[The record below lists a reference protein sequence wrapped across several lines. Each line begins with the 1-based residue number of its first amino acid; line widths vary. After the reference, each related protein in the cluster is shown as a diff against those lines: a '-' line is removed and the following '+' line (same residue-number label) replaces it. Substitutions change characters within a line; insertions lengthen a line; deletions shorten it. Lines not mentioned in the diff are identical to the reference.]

1 MYRTVAGSIAR
12 VVGVGLV
19 GLLAATSPSA
29 FGDADREAPE
39 KPRIE
44 EDFEGAYD
52 KALWKVDW
60 MEGSVDPTGEQLRML
75 IPPGPEGRAPAVFEA
90 AFRVEGDFDI
100 RCDYTLIEFPSPAR
114 EWLNA
119 EIFVEGPDGAAAVI
133 RTDHSQEGSGYTMWF
148 EPAPEREARGAWRQ
162 VATSDQVGKLR
173 LERTGGQLDFQV
185 AGPGE
190 VDFRTLGRV
199 PFGTGPITKL
209 AFRVVAP
216 ELNAPVE
223 VLFDNIQIEADRLIE
238 PTRPNAS
245 RWGLLGRSVAIFVLL
260 AGAAAIWYR
269 LSRRRPA
276 VAADSQRES
285 RPLTNH

>member
-12 VVGVGLV
+12 VVRLALV
-19 GLLAATSPSA
+19 GLLAGISPPA
-29 FGDADREAPE
+29 FGDADSKASK

-52 KALWKVDW
+52 TALWMVDW
-60 MEGSVDPTGEQLRML
+60 MEGSVDPTGDQLRML
-75 IPPGPEGRAPAVFEA
+75 IPPGPEGRAPAALEA

-100 RCDYTLIEFPSPAR
+100 RCDYALIAFPSPAR

-148 EPAPEREARGAWRQ
+148 EPAPEREADGTWKQ
-162 VATSDQVGKLR
+162 VATSDQLGKLR
-173 LERTGGQLDFQV
+173 LERTGDQLDFQV

-190 VDFRTLGRV
+190 VDFRTLGTV

-223 VLFDNIQIEADRLIE
+223 VLFDNIQIKADRLIE
-238 PTRPNAS
+238 PPRPNGS

-260 AGAAAIWYR
+260 AGAAGIWY
-269 LSRRRPA
+269 LLWRRRTAGARDP
-276 VAADSQRES
+276 QRES
-285 RPLTNH
+285 QPLTNR